1 MHGDI
6 LLIQKKHIKA
16 AENIVERILSNIL
29 NNKLNKF
36 IIAISGES
44 GSGKSEVAH
53 LISQFLKD
61 KGILAKILHTD
72 NYYAV
77 PPKRRYELRK
87 KNGSESINYT
97 EYNWGLIKKHIKEFK
112 ESKISVLPFVDL
124 LTDQIDKL
132 ITDFKEI
139 NVLILE
145 GLYSVYVDHDI
156 DLKVFI
162 DLAYADTKRAQ
173 ILRRKE
179 KFDEFRL
186 KVLEREH
193 EVVQS
198 LKPKADLI
206 ITKDFNVVDV
216 RDI

>member
-6 LLIQKKHIKA
+6 LLIQKKHIKVA
-16 AENIVERILSNIL
+16 KNIVERILR
-29 NNKLNKF
+29 NKLNKF
-36 IIAISGES
+36 IIALSGES

-72 NYYAV
+72 NYYTM
-77 PPKRRYELRK
+77 PPKQRYEWRK
-87 KNGSESINYT
+87 AKGLESINYT
-97 EYNWGLIKKHIKEFK
+97 EYDWDLIKKHIKEFREGK
-112 ESKISVLPFVDL
+112 KSVLPFLDL
-124 LTDQIDKL
+124 LTDQMDKL

-139 NVLILE
+139 KVLILE
-145 GLYSVYVDHDI
+145 GLYSLRINHSVN
-156 DLKVFI
+156 LKVFI
-162 DLAYADTKRAQ
+162 DLTYHDTKKAQ
-173 ILRRKE
+173 ILRGKE
-179 KFDEFRL
+179 KFDEFRS

-206 ITKDFNVVDV
+206 ITKDFDVVNV

>member
-16 AENIVERILSNIL
+16 AENIIERILSNIL

-72 NYYAV
+72 NYYAI

-87 KNGSESINYT
+87 KNGLESINYT

-132 ITDFKEI
+132 ITDFKGI

-145 GLYSVYVDHDI
+145 GLYSVYIDHDI
-156 DLKVFI
+156 NLKVFI
-162 DLAYADTKRAQ
+162 DLAYPDNKGAQ

-206 ITKDFNVVDV
+206 ITKDFNVVDA

>member
-6 LLIQKKHIKA
+6 LLIQKKHIKVA
-16 AENIVERILSNIL
+16 KNIVERILR
-29 NNKLNKF
+29 NKLNKF

-72 NYYAV
+72 NYYTM
-77 PPKRRYELRK
+77 PPKQRYEWRK
-87 KNGSESINYT
+87 AKGLESINYT
-97 EYNWGLIKKHIKEFK
+97 EYDWDLIKKHIKEFREGK
-112 ESKISVLPFVDL
+112 KSVLPFLDL
-124 LTDQIDKL
+124 LTDQMDKL
-132 ITDFKEI
+132 ITDFKGI

-145 GLYSVYVDHDI
+145 GLYSLRINHSVN
-156 DLKVFI
+156 LKVFI
-162 DLAYADTKRAQ
+162 DLTYHDTKKAQ
-173 ILRRKE
+173 ILRGKE
-179 KFDEFRL
+179 KFDEFRS

-206 ITKDFNVVDV
+206 ITKDFDVVNV

>member
-16 AENIVERILSNIL
+16 AENIIERILNNIL

-72 NYYAV
+72 NYYAI

-87 KNGSESINYT
+87 KNGLESINYT

-132 ITDFKEI
+132 ITDFKGI

-145 GLYSVYVDHDI
+145 GLYSVYIDHDI
-156 DLKVFI
+156 NLKVFI
-162 DLAYADTKRAQ
+162 DLAYPDNKGAQ

-206 ITKDFNVVDV
+206 ITKDFNVVDA

>member
-6 LLIQKKHIKA
+6 LLIQKKHIKVA
-16 AENIVERILSNIL
+16 KNIVERILR
-29 NNKLNKF
+29 NKLNKF
-36 IIAISGES
+36 IIALSGES

-72 NYYAV
+72 NYYTM
-77 PPKRRYELRK
+77 PPKQRYEWRK
-87 KNGSESINYT
+87 AKGLESINYT
-97 EYNWGLIKKHIKEFK
+97 EYDWDLIKKHIKEFREGK
-112 ESKISVLPFVDL
+112 KSVLPFLDL
-124 LTDQIDKL
+124 LTDQMDKL

-139 NVLILE
+139 KVLILE
-145 GLYSVYVDHDI
+145 GLYSLRINHSVN
-156 DLKVFI
+156 LKVFI
-162 DLAYADTKRAQ
+162 DLTYHDTKKAQ
-173 ILRRKE
+173 ILRGKE
-179 KFDEFRL
+179 KFDEFRS

-206 ITKDFNVVDV
+206 ITKDFDV
-216 RDI
+216 

>member
-1 MHGDI
+1 MHGDV

-16 AENIVERILSNIL
+16 AENIVERILSNTL
-29 NNKLNKF
+29 SNKLNKF

-72 NYYAV
+72 NYYAI

-87 KNGSESINYT
+87 KNGLESINYT

-145 GLYSVYVDHDI
+145 GLYSLRINHSVN
-156 DLKVFI
+156 LKVFI
-162 DLAYADTKRAQ
+162 DLTYHDTKKAQ
-173 ILRRKE
+173 ILRGKE
-179 KFDEFRL
+179 KFDEFRS

-206 ITKDFNVVDV
+206 ITKDFDVVNV

>member
-6 LLIQKKHIKA
+6 LLIQKKHIKVA
-16 AENIVERILSNIL
+16 KNIVERILR
-29 NNKLNKF
+29 NKLNKF
-36 IIAISGES
+36 IIALSGES

-61 KGILAKILHTD
+61 KGILAKVLHAD
-72 NYYAV
+72 NYYTM
-77 PPKRRYELRK
+77 PPKQRYEWRK
-87 KNGSESINYT
+87 AKGLESINYT
-97 EYNWGLIKKHIKEFK
+97 EYDWDLIKKHIKEFREGK
-112 ESKISVLPFVDL
+112 KSVLPFLDL
-124 LTDQIDKL
+124 LTDQMDKL

-139 NVLILE
+139 KVLILE
-145 GLYSVYVDHDI
+145 GLYSLRVNHSVN
-156 DLKVFI
+156 LKVFI
-162 DLAYADTKRAQ
+162 DLTYHDTKKAQ
-173 ILRRKE
+173 ILRGKE
-179 KFDEFRL
+179 KFDEFRS

-206 ITKDFNVVDV
+206 ITKDFDVVNV

>member
-1 MHGDI
+1 MNGDV
-6 LLIQKKHIKA
+6 LLIQKRHIKA
-16 AENIVERILSNIL
+16 AENIVKRILG
-29 NNKLNKF
+29 NKLNKF
-36 IIAISGES
+36 IIVIGGES

-72 NYYAV
+72 NYYTI
-77 PPKRRYELRK
+77 PPKKRYKWRK
-87 KNGSESINYT
+87 KNGLESINYE
-97 EYNWGLIKKHIKEFK
+97 EYDWDLIKRHIKEFK
-112 ESKISVLPFVDL
+112 EGKMSILPFLDL
-124 LTDQIDKL
+124 LTNQVDKL

-139 NVLILE
+139 DVLILE
-145 GLYSVYVDHDI
+145 GLYSLYI
-156 DLKVFI
+156 DNSVNLKVFI
-162 DLAYADTKRAQ
+162 DLAYPDTKRAQ

-198 LKPKADLI
+198 LKPEADLI

-216 RDI
+216 RDKS

>member
-6 LLIQKKHIKA
+6 LLIQKKHIKVA
-16 AENIVERILSNIL
+16 KNIVERILR
-29 NNKLNKF
+29 NKLNKF
-36 IIAISGES
+36 IIALSGES

-72 NYYAV
+72 NYYTM
-77 PPKRRYELRK
+77 PPKQRYEWRK
-87 KNGSESINYT
+87 AKGLESINYT
-97 EYNWGLIKKHIKEFK
+97 EYDWDLIKKHIKEFREGK
-112 ESKISVLPFVDL
+112 KSVLPFLDL
-124 LTDQIDKL
+124 LTDQMDKL

-139 NVLILE
+139 KVLILE
-145 GLYSVYVDHDI
+145 GLYSIRINHSVN
-156 DLKVFI
+156 LKVFI
-162 DLAYADTKRAQ
+162 DLTYHDTKKAQ
-173 ILRRKE
+173 ILRGKE
-179 KFDEFRL
+179 KFDEFRS

-206 ITKDFNVVDV
+206 ITKDFDVVNV